1 MHYLISG
8 GTGFIGAALVKS
20 LLAAGHTITVITR
33 SPEKAILQFG
43 GAVFTVGLEKVSQ
56 IVEGIDG
63 VINLAGAPIVDKRW
77 SDERKQ
83 LLRNSRIDFTRTLI
97 EQLQQASARPEFF
110 ISGSAIG
117 YYGSHQ
123 GGAPLHE
130 KSTAVLGF
138 THDLCRDWEE
148 AALSAEKLL
157 DCRVCLIRTGVVLG
171 EGGALTK
178 MMPPFKFGL
187 GGPIGGGQQWMSW
200 VHLADEV
207 AIIRFLM
214 EHKTLFGAFNATS
227 PNAVDNEIF
236 SQVLGAVL
244 NKPARVRMPA
254 FMMKILLGEASELLL
269 EGQRVYPARLL
280 DAGFEFTYPDLER
293 ALRSVIQKA
302 QP

>member
-20 LLAAGHTITVITR
+20 LLADRHKITVITR
-33 SPEKAILQFG
+33 SPEQATLRFG
-43 GAVFTVGLEKVSQ
+43 GAVFTVCLEKVGQ

-63 VINLAGAPIVDKRW
+63 VINLAGAPIMDKRW
-77 SDERKQ
+77 STERKQ
-83 LLRNSRIDFTRTLI
+83 LLRQSRIDFTRTLI

-117 YYGSHQ
+117 YYGSHE
-123 GGAPLHE
+123 GGVPLHE
-130 KSTAVLGF
+130 KSPVVSGF
-138 THDLCRDWEE
+138 THSLCREWEE
-148 AALSAEKLL
+148 AALGAEKQLG
-157 DCRVCLIRTGVVLG
+157 CRVCVVRTGIVLG

-178 MMPPFKFGL
+178 MIAPFKFYM
-187 GGPIGGGQQWMSW
+187 GGPISHGQQWMSW

-214 EHKTLFGAFNATS
+214 ERKTLFGAFNATS
-227 PNAVDNEIF
+227 PNAVVNEIF
-236 SQVLGAVL
+236 SQVLGDVL
-244 NKPARVRMPA
+244 GKPAKVRMPG
-254 FMMKILLGEASELLL
+254 FMMKLLLGEASELLL

-293 ALRSVIQKA
+293 ALKSVLQKA
-302 QP
+302 QT

>member
-20 LLAAGHTITVITR
+20 LLADGHKITVITR

-43 GAVFTVGLEKVSQ
+43 GAVFTIGLEKVSQ

-77 SDERKQ
+77 TDERKQ
-83 LLRNSRIDFTRTLI
+83 LLRDSRIDFTRTLI

-123 GGAPLHE
+123 GGVPLHE
-130 KSTAVLGF
+130 KSPVERGF
-138 THDLCRDWEE
+138 THSLCRDWEE
-148 AALSAEKLL
+148 VALAAEKQL
-157 DCRVCLIRTGVVLG
+157 DSRVCLIRTGVVLG

-178 MMPPFKFGL
+178 MIPPFKFGM
-187 GGPIGGGQQWMSW
+187 GGPIGDGQQWMSW

-214 EHKTLFGAFNATS
+214 EHKTLFGVFNATS
-227 PNAVDNEIF
+227 PNAVDNEMF

-244 NKPARVRMPA
+244 SKPARIRMPG

>member
-20 LLAAGHTITVITR
+20 LLADGHKITVITR

-63 VINLAGAPIVDKRW
+63 VVNLAGAPIVDKRW

-97 EQLQQASARPEFF
+97 EQLEQASARPEFF

-123 GGAPLHE
+123 GGVPLHE
-130 KSTAVLGF
+130 KSPVDPGF
-138 THDLCRDWEE
+138 THSLCRDWEE
-148 AALSAEKLL
+148 VALGAEKQL
-157 DCRVCLIRTGVVLG
+157 DSRVCLIRTGVVLG
-171 EGGALTK
+171 EGGALIK
-178 MMPPFKFGL
+178 MIPPFKFGM
-187 GGPIGGGQQWMSW
+187 GGPIGDGQQWMSW

-214 EHKTLFGAFNATS
+214 EHKTLFGPFNATS
-227 PNAVDNEIF
+227 PNAVDNEMF

-244 NKPARVRMPA
+244 SKPARVRMPA
-254 FMMKILLGEASELLL
+254 FIMKILLGEASELLL